1 MAAIHR
7 SGTLTGRLEYEGEW
21 AGWYRMNGDPFV
33 DLVGPFYYQEV
44 EDGSPV
50 YGMKVEHR
58 HLNGGGVMHGGALA
72 TFIDCALFA
81 FAHTVTR
88 QRMVTLSLRNDF
100 IAPALHPIFC
110 LRRSGHS
117 SRSIWFAMY
126 AKPGP
131 IRAVRAQKDCLM
143 PNCAR
148 FKTISMKTLPNAGC
162 GTCECAGHER
172 TPFHAAVSHG
182 HGRNGISLRGKTAF
196 RESEGNAGDRPA
208 LEADCLPPWLFKPG
222 FFYRGVQT
230 HIREI
235 ASILQEEIFPIQH
248 PE

>member
-44 EDGSPV
+44 ENGSPI

-100 IAPALHPIFC
+100 IAPAFADALLRCTGHVTGRTGGMIFVRGTVTESAQTTASFDAILK
-110 LRRSGHS
+110 LRPPLP
-117 SRSIWFAMY
+117 A
-126 AKPGP
+126 
-131 IRAVRAQKDCLM
+131 
-143 PNCAR
+143 
-148 FKTISMKTLPNAGC
+148 TL
-162 GTCECAGHER
+162 
-172 TPFHAAVSHG
+172 
-182 HGRNGISLRGKTAF
+182 
-196 RESEGNAGDRPA
+196 
-208 LEADCLPPWLFKPG
+208 
-222 FFYRGVQT
+222 
-230 HIREI
+230 
-235 ASILQEEIFPIQH
+235 
-248 PE
+248 